1 MSKVNR
7 YVKRIY
13 NEAGESMLVDFYDVM
28 NAYEDCTDPA
38 LQHLV
43 KKALCPGQRGHKDTL
58 QDLVD
63 IRDSAE
69 RAVSLHL
76 NREARSSQKKPL
88 ENVPVAAVL
97 T

>member
-13 NEAGESMLVDFYDVM
+13 NKSGENIEVDIYDVL
-28 NAYEDCTDPA
+28 NAYNDCTDPA

-43 KKALCPGQRGHKDTL
+43 KKALCPGQRGHKDIL
-58 QDLVD
+58 EDLFN

-88 ENVPVAAVL
+88 ENVPVAAIL

>member
-13 NEAGESMLVDFYDVM
+13 NKAGENILVDFYDVI
-28 NAYEDCTDPA
+28 NAYEDCTNPA

-69 RAVSLHL
+69 RAISLHL
-76 NREARSSQKKPL
+76 NREEKSLKDTPL
-88 ENVPVAAVL
+88 NHVPTAGIL